1 MTPEKLRRL
10 ETALVA
16 YTVVTLAIYLPL
28 ETYASIP
35 YGLTNPFYLV
45 DLVAMGLMAWGAW
58 RSWRARPGSSVS
70 VMIAGYAWASANG
83 WRATFDRVDRM
94 QAGGSLDFGDIELV
108 VVGGSTLLAI
118 AVLAL
123 LIVIA
128 TAARTNA

>member
-1 MTPEKLRRL
+1 M
-10 ETALVA
+10 V
-16 YTVVTLAIYLPL
+16 YTVVTLVIYLPL

-58 RSWRARPGSSVS
+58 RSWQTRPASSVS

-83 WRATFDRVDRM
+83 WRATFDRVERM
-94 QAGGSLDFGDIELV
+94 RAGGVLDFGDIELMI
-108 VVGGSTLLAI
+108 VGGSTVLAI

-123 LIVIA
+123 LIFIA
-128 TAARTNA
+128 TAARTDA